1 MSSFNER
8 QLVALVQESLPY
20 DTRYFQQLITP
31 YLPKLKGYCVK
42 VLGNQPDAEEAVQET
57 IIKALTN
64 LNGFKWLVSFQSWLF
79 KIAHNECINKIRE
92 RRWDIMQYDDDYL
105 DSLEAE
111 QPAENDINL
120 VLANMIDS
128 LSFDDRNIMLL
139 RYRTGLDFQEIADIC
154 EIKLSAVK
162 MRHKRV
168 LEYLTSHMSSEQ

>member
-1 MSSFNER
+1 
-8 QLVALVQESLPY
+8 
-20 DTRYFQQLITP
+20 
-31 YLPKLKGYCVK
+31 
-42 VLGNQPDAEEAVQET
+42 
-57 IIKALTN
+57 
-64 LNGFKWLVSFQSWLF
+64 
-79 KIAHNECINKIRE
+79 
-92 RRWDIMQYDDDYL
+92 MQYDDDYL

-154 EIKLSAVK
+154 EMKLSAVK

-168 LEYLTSHMSSEQ
+168 LEYLTTHMSSEQ